1 VEISFGFCCAC
12 DIMHNR
18 SFRAG
23 DTLSDAPKSPPESSG
38 KGNENG
44 DLPGSSSDQATSGW
58 PATIA
63 LLGRVGG
70 IGWFV
75 GTSIALGS
83 YGGYWLDRQFETAP
97 VLTIVGLALGV
108 ATAFVGM
115 FRLLSAIR
123 RGR

>member
-1 VEISFGFCCAC
+1 MTDE
-12 DIMHNR
+12 
-18 SFRAG
+18 
-23 DTLSDAPKSPPESSG
+23 PESLNNDS
-38 KGNENG
+38 EN
-44 DLPGSSSDQATSGW
+44 GSSSRSSPKRSTRANSGW

-75 GTSIALGS
+75 GIAIALGA

-97 VLTIVGLALGV
+97 VLTITGLALGV
-108 ATAFVGM
+108 LTAFVGM
-115 FRLLSAIR
+115 IRLLSAIR

>member
-1 VEISFGFCCAC
+1 
-12 DIMHNR
+12 MHNR

-23 DTLSDAPKSPPESSG
+23 GTLSDAPESPSESSEQ
-38 KGNENG
+38 GNENG
-44 DLPGSSSDQATSGW
+44 GLPGSSSDQATNGW
-58 PATIA
+58 PATIR

-75 GTSIALGS
+75 GTAIALGA
-83 YGGYWLDRQFETAP
+83 YGGYWLDRQFDTAP
-97 VLTIVGLALGV
+97 VLTIIGLVLGV
-108 ATAFVGM
+108 TTAFVGM

>member
-1 VEISFGFCCAC
+1 
-12 DIMHNR
+12 
-18 SFRAG
+18 
-23 DTLSDAPKSPPESSG
+23 LSDEPESV
-38 KGNENG
+38 NNDDEN
-44 DLPGSSSDQATSGW
+44 GSSSSSSPKRTTRANSGW

-75 GTSIALGS
+75 GIAIALGA

-97 VLTIVGLALGV
+97 VLTIIGLALGV
-108 ATAFVGM
+108 LTAFVGM
-115 FRLLSAIR
+115 IRLLSAIR